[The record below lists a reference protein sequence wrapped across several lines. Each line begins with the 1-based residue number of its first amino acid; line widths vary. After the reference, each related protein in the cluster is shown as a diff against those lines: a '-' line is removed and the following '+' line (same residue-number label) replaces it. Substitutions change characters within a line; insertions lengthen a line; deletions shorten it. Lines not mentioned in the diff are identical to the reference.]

1 MIAVIDSQCAHCRT
15 EGETPLTPLLSLVN
29 IIKIIIPGNI
39 FRGENTFYDI
49 SGTLKDFEMKF
60 SHIFS
65 NYYIVYKYTRKKTE
79 MISNFFLLC
88 NHKNVETSMIQSALT
103 EIEPI

>member
-1 MIAVIDSQCAHCRT
+1 M
-15 EGETPLTPLLSLVN
+15 N

-39 FRGENTFYDI
+39 FGGENTFNDI

-65 NYYIVYKYTRKKTE
+65 SYNKVYKYTKK
-79 MISNFFLLC
+79 
-88 NHKNVETSMIQSALT
+88 K
-103 EIEPI
+103 

>member
-1 MIAVIDSQCAHCRT
+1 MRT
-15 EGETPLTPLLSLVN
+15 AELKGRPQLTPLLTLVN

-39 FRGENTFYDI
+39 FVGESTFNDV

-65 NYYIVYKYTRKKTE
+65 NYNIVSKYTRKKK
-79 MISNFFLLC
+79 LR
-88 NHKNVETSMIQSALT
+88 
-103 EIEPI
+103 